1 MYQHSCLG
9 YEEMTITQR
18 VRLEPSTKK
27 LRGNAK
33 IRAVKKL
40 ESSGLVKVVDYEKM
54 AVGSDPK
61 SVLHIIGVKLTDY
74 GNEYC
79 GAKLT
84 IK

>member
-1 MYQHSCLG
+1 
-9 YEEMTITQR
+9 MTITQR
-18 VRLEPSTKK
+18 VRVEPSTQK

-33 IRAVKKL
+33 IRAVKRL
-40 ESSGLVKVVDYEKM
+40 ESSGLVKVADHEKR
-54 AVGSDPK
+54 AVGSNPK
-61 SVLHIIGVKLTDY
+61 NVLHIISVRMTDY